1 MFLIIFSGPIHW
13 GIIDKRCDGKSQSP
27 IDITK
32 SVSLNQTLKK
42 IELASSWDTSSLHA
56 STKFTLE
63 NKGYTVQL
71 QINYPGKVEIT
82 STQNGKT
89 FH

>member
-1 MFLIIFSGPIHW
+1 M
-13 GIIDKRCDGKSQSP
+13 SQSP

-32 SVSLNQTLKK
+32 TTVSLNQNLKQ
-42 IELASSWDTSSLHA
+42 IELASSWDTSSLEA
-56 STKFTLE
+56 STKLKLE